1 MLRKGI
7 GLPQADGQH
16 GGQGASGNCYLQDL
30 CPSLHRYHSLA
41 ARGQE
46 SNIHFQSLFVLSH
59 VCSSNAIYHV
69 IYRVILLKKYCTWK
83 VGVAFEKHFLDYK
96 FFNL

>member
-7 GLPQADGQH
+7 GLPQADEQH
-16 GGQGASGNCYLQDL
+16 GGQGASGNCYLKDL

-59 VCSSNAIYHV
+59 VCSSSAIYHV

-83 VGVAFEKHFLDYK
+83 VGVALEKHFLDYK
-96 FFNL
+96 FF